1 MTNSNGVLV
10 DSSVWIDFFK
20 NTEEQKLT
28 ELPEADL
35 VCTNQLILTDLL
47 PVLLKN
53 DHRNVAEGLLAIPV
67 VPLEIDW
74 LILQTMQLK
83 NLDHGVNKVG
93 IPDLIILQQ
102 VIEKKLTFF
111 SYDKHFKLMR
121 ECFEFELID

>member
-1 MTNSNGVLV
+1 MISSNGVLV

-20 NTEEQKLT
+20 NAEEQKLT
-28 ELPEADL
+28 ELLEADL
-35 VCTNQLILTDLL
+35 VCTNQLILTELL

-53 DHRNVAEGLLAIPV
+53 NHHGAVEGLLAIPV

-83 NLDHGVNKVG
+83 NLDHGINKVG

-111 SYDKHFKLMR
+111 SYGKHFKLMSQ
-121 ECFEFELID
+121 CFAFELMN